1 MAITIERGITI
12 GGGITIGDGGNAPAG
27 TGSITFAEMPPP
39 VVPTIALQDP
49 TATVNSPTGFTINN
63 GALTGVLVQELSS
76 NNITFFNNLG
86 LGTYTATLGAGSTYP
101 TISVNIANI
110 PSGNPGN
117 ALVFFFNSAVSYPAT
132 FNYPF
137 TIS

>member
-1 MAITIERGITI
+1 MAITINSGITI

-27 TGSITFAEMPPP
+27 TGSITFAQMPPP
-39 VVPTIALQDP
+39 VVPGVALQDS

-63 GALTGVLVQELSS
+63 SANTGVAVTGLDS
-76 NNITFFNNLG
+76 NNITYFNILG
-86 LGTYTATLGAGSTYP
+86 LGTHTATLGAGSTYAS
-101 TISVNIANI
+101 ISVNIAQL
-110 PSGNPGN
+110 PSGGPFT
-117 ALVFFFNSAVSYPAT
+117 FFFANNVSYPAT